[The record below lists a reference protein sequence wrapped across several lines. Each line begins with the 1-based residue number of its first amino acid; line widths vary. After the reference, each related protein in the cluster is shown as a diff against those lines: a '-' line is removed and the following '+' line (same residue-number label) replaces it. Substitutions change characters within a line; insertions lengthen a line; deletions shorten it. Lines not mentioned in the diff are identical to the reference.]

1 MPTPAITSL
10 AAKVS
15 DLVIAGGLAGQLQTV
30 QRAFAGQILIRIPLA
45 RQDRRRLVLDQQG
58 RAAVA
63 GH

>member
-1 MPTPAITSL
+1 MPAPATTNL
-10 AAKVS
+10 DAKAS

-30 QRAFAGQILIRIPLA
+30 QRVFAGQILLQIPLA
-45 RQDRRRLVLDQQG
+45 RQHRRRLVLDQQG